1 MSRNKLN
8 EPLYLESESV
18 IIEEIRPEFFQ
29 HVIKWR
35 NDPALNQY
43 LNQPYKLTM
52 EAEQNWYKNIYL
64 NDSSQGFVVI
74 SDKKNITPFATFG
87 WTDYDSE
94 KKQCICG
101 RLILSD
107 SSYAPILLEA
117 NFLLMDYLYKSVNMM
132 YAHVAIN
139 NKRALRWNFML
150 GFEINNNKWEYPSEK
165 IVNNIKQCE
174 IYRSLSMYQEIRKKF
189 AAL

>member
-8 EPLYLESESV
+8 EPLYLEGKSV
-18 IIEEIRPEFFQ
+18 IVEEIRPEFFPY
-29 HVIKWR
+29 VIKWR
-35 NDPALNQY
+35 NDPELNQY

-64 NDSSQGFVVI
+64 NDPSQGFVIV
-74 SDKKNITPFATFG
+74 SYKKDMTPFATLG
-87 WTDYDSE
+87 WTDYDPE
-94 KKQCICG
+94 KRQCISG
-101 RLILSD
+101 RVLLSISTYASLLIEAD
-107 SSYAPILLEA
+107 LL
-117 NFLLMDYLYKSVNMM
+117 LRDYLYKSVNMM
-132 YAHVAIN
+132 YSHIAFD

-189 AAL
+189 AAR